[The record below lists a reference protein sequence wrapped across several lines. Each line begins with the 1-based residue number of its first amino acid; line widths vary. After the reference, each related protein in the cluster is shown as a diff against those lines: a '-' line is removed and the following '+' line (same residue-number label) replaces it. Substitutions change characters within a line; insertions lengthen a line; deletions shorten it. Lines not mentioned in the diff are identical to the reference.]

1 MSTGQK
7 EATAREWHE
16 NAAGRPYGN
25 LEMKGLWPCFV
36 RESQPS
42 NLLALGV
49 KQARRDH
56 GKNEVAHGEPS
67 ERY

>member
-1 MSTGQK
+1 MSPGQK
-7 EATAREWHE
+7 EATAGQRHE

-56 GKNEVAHGEPS
+56 GKNEVAQGES
-67 ERY
+67 SDRY